1 MTTTQTPNAMPYEQS
16 SKGVGYDALQVSSL
30 VGETL
35 PENKTTSLEQT
46 LSALT
51 FSEGFNEQYRN
62 ALLEGDV
69 KAAGDALKDF
79 YLSTQ
84 VAQVAAEHPLTEKTR
99 QEMSELDA
107 ANQRAFILEHLE
119 QLRELFNENGAR
131 FGELWEL
138 FKPTRLDVREINKSA
153 KLKKLVPELIAVAG
167 TLDMIQT
174 LAVRYGNAMQKH
186 NQLAHHFL
194 TGCAFPA
201 VYSEEVTSVVPH
213 QLGTAFS
220 NQYAAPQQRLN
231 TAGVFATML
240 EREPRAGE
248 TITLHWNTEEQL
260 QEQEKEYE
268 HMIEELEARTRNSL
282 LFHPTV
288 SLTGKE
294 IEVFKY
300 WLAHKK

>member
-1 MTTTQTPNAMPYEQS
+1 MTTQTPNAMPYEQS

-30 VGETL
+30 VGKTL

-46 LSALT
+46 LAALT
-51 FSEGFNEQYRN
+51 FSESFNEQYRN

-107 ANQRAFILEHLE
+107 SNQRAFILEHLE

-153 KLKKLVPELIAVAG
+153 KLKKLVPELITVAG
-167 TLDMIQT
+167 TLNMIQT
-174 LAVRYGNAMQKH
+174 LAVRYGNAVQKH

-201 VYSEEVTSVVPH
+201 VYSEEVTSVVP
-213 QLGTAFS
+213 F
-220 NQYAAPQQRLN
+220 QRYTPFRDEGVREQEALN
-231 TAGVFATML
+231 PALPFACML
-240 EREPRAGE
+240 EKEAQAGREVVLQWC
-248 TITLHWNTEEQL
+248 TDEQL
-260 QEQEKEYE
+260 AQQEAEYE
-268 HMIEELEARTRNSL
+268 RMIQELGAYVRDK
-282 LFHPTV
+282 FHNQSVVT
-288 SLTGKE
+288 LKGRE
-294 IEVFKY
+294 IEVYKY
-300 WLAHKK
+300 WVTRQ